1 MNKLKFDI
9 ANYFLIWIIIIIVL
23 HYIIPI
29 KQIVFSPYNY
39 LGIILFV
46 LGWIPNIWQGIRY
59 RKIGISIPAKDM
71 PMKLVTTG
79 LFKFSRNPTYFG
91 MLIALFGEAIF
102 LGSLVTFVV
111 PVLFFILIRKFN
123 ITFEEKNLEKKFG
136 KNYIE
141 YKSKV
146 RRWI

>member
-91 MLIALFGEAIF
+91 MLIALFGEAIY